1 MPLVNPDPNYRDPEF
16 EKSLLP
22 EEGSVEAL
30 DVLNAAPPGHSL
42 TDAPGEAAWER
53 PAVYSKP
60 EDALKFVIEKVED
73 PDAEENFLRL
83 LISGTPIEAIINT
96 IVFAG
101 FSEGYWTP
109 DVGEV
114 IKLPLA
120 LHFIGLAVENNIPAT
135 AFNVDP
141 ETKRRKGQISD
152 ADTLHVMGERRPDIL
167 NDLSY
172 AANMMQN
179 PIQEPTEEMPLQPMA
194 EEEGSFLTAEEEI

>member
-1 MPLVNPDPNYRDPEF
+1 MPLFNPDPNYRDPDF
-16 EKSLLP
+16 EKRLVP
-22 EEGSVEAL
+22 EQGSVEAL
-30 DVLNAAPPGHSL
+30 DVLNAPPPGHSL
-42 TDAPGEAAWER
+42 TDAPGEAPWER
-53 PAVYSKP
+53 PAIHSKP
-60 EDALKFVIEKVED
+60 EEALSFVIEKVED
-73 PDAEENFLRL
+73 PDTEENFLKL
-83 LISGTPIEAIINT
+83 MISGTPIEAIINT
-96 IVFAG
+96 IVFTG

-109 DVGEV
+109 DVGEM

-135 AFNVDP
+135 AFNIDP